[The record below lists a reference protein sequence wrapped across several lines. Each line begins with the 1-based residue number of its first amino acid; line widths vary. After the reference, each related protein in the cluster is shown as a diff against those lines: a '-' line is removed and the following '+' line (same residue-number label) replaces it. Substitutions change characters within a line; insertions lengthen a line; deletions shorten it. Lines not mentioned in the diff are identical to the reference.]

1 MMRNIIHSTTWS
13 IRYRSWVINLFLVRV
28 SFGFWKLCIFV
39 IDNTGYWQS
48 SWSGWLRRLLTL
60 SSNIAWEIFSTA

>member
-1 MMRNIIHSTTWS
+1 
-13 IRYRSWVINLFLVRV
+13 
-28 SFGFWKLCIFV
+28 V